1 MSSSGIPE
9 GVRQERRQA
18 PRLNITISRVLV
30 VGLVTSV
37 ALLLVGVVLTVAR
50 PGLPV
55 IHTTSISDLPR
66 ALGALEPVGF
76 FDLGLLVLLA
86 TPAARV
92 AALLVSFARRR
103 LWIFSGVSL
112 LVLVVLAL
120 SAFLGLR
127 G

>member
-1 MSSSGIPE
+1 MSPSDTSE
-9 GVRQERRQA
+9 GLRQGRRPA
-18 PRLNITISRVLV
+18 PRLNVTISRVLV
-30 VGLVTSV
+30 IGLVASV
-37 ALLLVGVVLTVAR
+37 ALLLVGVVLTVVR
-50 PGLPV
+50 PGLAV

-103 LWIFSGVSL
+103 LWIFSGISL